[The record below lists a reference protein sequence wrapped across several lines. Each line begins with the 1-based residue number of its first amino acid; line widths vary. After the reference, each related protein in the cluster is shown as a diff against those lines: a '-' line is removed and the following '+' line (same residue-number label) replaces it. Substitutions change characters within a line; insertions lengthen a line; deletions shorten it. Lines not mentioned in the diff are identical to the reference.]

1 MVHTICFNVFSKGN
15 YWCFLWYLH
24 SCPLETIL
32 PLAQIYSLEK
42 IKCGSYH
49 QILLFLH
56 DKIQPLWQ
64 VLCKYN
70 RISALDKWGSTW
82 SRWMSHWRTVHFQTQ
97 LVHQNTASDQKHT
110 EVQVSVSSNWSGL
123 FQHHSV
129 HAQMHLEVQLQ
140 LLSCQ
145 KSSGGQSVFFACP
158 ILSNRVENTCI
169 SNLTDFWKKYL
180 PSPWVKFLRN
190 LGTLWR
196 YHPRKNAGT

>member
-123 FQHHSV
+123 FQHHSCSD
-129 HAQMHLEVQLQ
+129 ASRSTTPAAE
-140 LLSCQ
+140 LSE
-145 KSSGGQSVFFACP
+145 K
-158 ILSNRVENTCI
+158 
-169 SNLTDFWKKYL
+169 
-180 PSPWVKFLRN
+180 
-190 LGTLWR
+190 LWR
-196 YHPRKNAGT
+196 AVSVLCMSYSKQ